1 MAGPDSEMAAGGG
14 RGRLRASHTDR
25 DHVINT
31 LKAAYVY
38 GYVTKDEFDARVNQ
52 TFASRTYAELALMTA
67 DLPTELTTAPA
78 QAAGNA
84 PAAANVRSGARA
96 MVTAASFA
104 FTALIAV
111 IFAASPAAPW
121 LLTGSAFVVL
131 SLAATQMLG
140 SQRDTYSG
148 GQPRML
154 PGGRLDQS

>member
-1 MAGPDSEMAAGGG
+1 MAGPGSEMAAGGG
-14 RGRLRASHTDR
+14 RGSLRASHTDR

-38 GYVTKDEFDARVNQ
+38 GYVTKKEFDARVNQ
-52 TFASRTYAELALMTA
+52 TFVSRTYAELALVTA
-67 DLPTELTTAPA
+67 DLPTGLTTAPA
-78 QAAGNA
+78 QATGNA
-84 PAAANVRSGARA
+84 PTATNVRSGDRA

-111 IFAASPAAPW
+111 IFAASPLAPW

-140 SQRDTYSG
+140 PLQDTHSG
-148 GQPRML
+148 SQPRMP
-154 PGGRLDQS
+154 PGGWLDQS